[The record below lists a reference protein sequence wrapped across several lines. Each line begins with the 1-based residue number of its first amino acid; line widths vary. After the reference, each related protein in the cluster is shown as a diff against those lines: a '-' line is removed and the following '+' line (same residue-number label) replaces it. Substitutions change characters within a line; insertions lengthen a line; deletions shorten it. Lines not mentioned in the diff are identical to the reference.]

1 MNTSVV
7 IPTHDEQGKTEIP
20 REVREFIRCELVSLA
35 EILRKREGY
44 SIPQIRRIIKELLT
58 VSV

>member
-7 IPTHDEQGKTEIP
+7 IPTHDKREKTEIP
-20 REVREFIRCELVSLA
+20 REVREFIRCELVAMA
-35 EILRKREGY
+35 EMLRKREGY
-44 SIPQIRRIIKELLT
+44 SIPQIRRIIKELLA

>member
-7 IPTHDEQGKTEIP
+7 KPTHDEQGETEIP

-44 SIPQIRRIIKELLT
+44 SIPQIRRIIRELLT

>member
-1 MNTSVV
+1 MNRSVV
-7 IPTHDEQGKTEIP
+7 IPTYDKQGETEIP
-20 REVREFIRCELVSLA
+20 REVREFIRCELVVMA